1 MSSINRKCHC
11 LKPVKSLAMPRH
23 LLFVDTETFYTEN
36 DDGET
41 SHRLRLGWACYW
53 RRGYGR
59 HLEKFDWHYFET
71 VKSFWQFALSKA
83 TPKVKLWII
92 ARNLVFDFTIL
103 NGWQKLRQADYK
115 LRFFYSFGATS
126 LISVRKKGS
135 SIMFV
140 DSMNWFRE
148 SLATTGDRIGIPKM
162 KIDFKTCSKK
172 ELKEYCRNDVNIEL
186 VNFKGFIRFLEG
198 NQIAKL
204 SYTIASTAMNA
215 YLFGSYHRKIYIH
228 NNKEAIDLERE
239 SYKGGRVECFQIGDL
254 SGEYFHVLDVNSL
267 YPFVMANN
275 LYPVKYSHIRHN
287 IDIKS
292 FAIQLEKYAAIA
304 KVRIR
309 TLKPVYAVKTDR
321 TIFPVGGFW
330 CTLTTPELKYALEQG
345 DIEYIADVV
354 FYKQA
359 DIFSHYVN
367 KLYTLR
373 QDFKSAG
380 VKAYEQLC
388 KLLLNSL
395 YGKFGQKAELWEK
408 IGQCQNEPDRIEL
421 LYRPNS
427 NHWYKLRYLLG
438 EVWESNGFDEA
449 YNSFPAIASHVTA
462 YGRLY
467 LYKLMELCG
476 WGNYVYC
483 DTDSLIVNNAGLVN
497 LENQLDDMKIGC
509 MKIEDVTENLII
521 RGLKDYQT
529 EKKTVIKGISK
540 HAVKLSDGKY
550 QQESWPSFA
559 GILNGTATDIYTV
572 KSITKT
578 LTREYTKGNVTES
591 GIVLPF
597 VLDDVGLQ
605 TELPF

>member
-11 LKPVKSLAMPRH
+11 LKPVKSLSMPRH
-23 LLFVDTETFYTEN
+23 LLFVDTETSYTEN
-36 DDGET
+36 DNGET
-41 SHRLRLGWACYW
+41 SHKLRLGWACYW

-71 VKSFWQFALSKA
+71 TESFWQFAFSRA
-83 TPKVKLWII
+83 GPKTKLWII

-103 NGWQKLRQADYK
+103 DGWSKLRKAGYK
-115 LRFFYSFGATS
+115 LRFFYYFGATS

-162 KIDFKTCSKK
+162 KIDFETCSKK
-172 ELKEYCRNDVNIEL
+172 ELKAYCRNDVNIEL

-215 YLFGSYHRKIYIH
+215 YLFGSYKRKIYIH
-228 NNKEAIDLERE
+228 NNKEAIDLERD

-254 SGEYFHVLDVNSL
+254 RGEYFHVLDVNSL
-267 YPFVMANN
+267 YPFVMAEN
-275 LYPVKYSHIRHN
+275 LYPVKYSHIDHN
-287 IDIKS
+287 MSANS

-304 KVRIR
+304 RVRIQ
-309 TLKPVYAVKTDR
+309 TLKPVYAVKYDR

-330 CTLTTPELKYALEQG
+330 TCLTTPELKYALEQG
-345 DIEYIADVV
+345 DIEEISDVV
-354 FYKQA
+354 FYDQA

-367 KLYTLR
+367 KLYNLR
-373 QDFKSAG
+373 LDFRSAG
-380 VKAYEQLC
+380 VANYDQIC

-395 YGKFGQKAELWEK
+395 YGKFGQKAEFWEK
-408 IGQCQNEPDRIEL
+408 IGAAENEPDRIES
-421 LYRPNS
+421 LYKPNE
-427 NHWYKLRYLLG
+427 NRWCKLRYLLG
-438 EVWESNGFDEA
+438 EVWESNGFEEA
-449 YNSFPAIASHVTA
+449 YSSFPAIASHVTA

-467 LYKLMELCG
+467 LYELMQLCG

-483 DTDSLIVNNAGLVN
+483 DTDSLIVNNAGLSN
-497 LENQLDDMKIGC
+497 LENQLDNTKLGSL
-509 MKIEDVTENLII
+509 KIEAVTENLII
-521 RGLKDYQT
+521 NGLKDYQT
-529 EKKTVIKGISK
+529 DEKTVIKGVSK

-550 QQESWPSFA
+550 QQELWPSFA
-559 GILNGTATDIYTV
+559 GILNGPATDIYTV
-572 KSITKT
+572 RHTLKT
-578 LTREYTKGNVTES
+578 LSREYTKGNVTES

-597 VLDDVGLQ
+597 VLDDVDLQ